1 MTDKEILEYALAAY
15 EKAAEEKWHLG
26 KLEKEEME
34 LGGCWFLQ
42 RKLNIPYEETARILK
57 IGGWK
62 KCLCSYPYKLSRP
75 LDGIIYRRDY
85 LRKLL
90 ND

>member
-15 EKAAEEKWHLG
+15 EKAAADGWSLWRLNENRMDCGICLFLFRTLRVDYEK
-26 KLEKEEME
+26 
-34 LGGCWFLQ
+34 
-42 RKLNIPYEETARILK
+42 TANILK
-57 IGGWK
+57 IGEGK
-62 KCLCSYPYKLSRP
+62 NLYVYPRDLPSP

>member
-15 EKAAEEKWHLG
+15 EKAAAEKWGLNWLA
-26 KLEKEEME
+26 KEKMST
-34 LGGCWFLQ
+34 GICFFLYS
-42 RKLNIPYEETARILK
+42 KLNVQYEETARILK
-57 IGGWK
+57 IKEGRNLYAYPCDLS
-62 KCLCSYPYKLSRP
+62 CL

-90 ND
+90 NK